1 MHLKVGRGDL
11 AYSSWG
17 YGLSWWGG
25 RGSRSVGSWHRVAAI
40 AKKQTVAKMWGY
52 SRSLL
57 VTHFL

>member
-1 MHLKVGRGDL
+1 M

-17 YGLSWWGG
+17 YGPSWWGG
-25 RGSRSVGSWHRVAAI
+25 RGSRSVGSWHKVAAI